1 MLVTAVT
8 FAVYVRT
15 MYPGLVPFGDSPK
28 FQFVGRIW
36 GTPHNPG
43 YPLYIVVS
51 HIFGLLPIG
60 TLAYRINLMSA
71 VCGAIAAGL
80 MVPVVSRLTGR
91 AWAGIA
97 AGFGLGFGR
106 VFWSQASVAEVYA
119 LATALLLATMYMAI
133 RWTDSRRIRDLLAA
147 VLLASIAV
155 GNHLTIVMVAPGL
168 VVLVLATDWRR
179 ALRPGPVGLMAATIA
194 AGLSQYLLVIY
205 LTDRHPAY
213 LESSAHTLRELFPVV
228 AGTQF
233 QDRLWHFGWREL
245 LTSRS
250 AELFGILRGELGAW
264 GLLLAA
270 VGLVVVT
277 RRRPAAAAGLTAS
290 GLVVWAFVL
299 NYDVADPQVFLIPV
313 FVVLWVF
320 AGSAVGLLVETI
332 GRMRRPAGAVAGAL
346 AAAAVATTLYVS
358 NARVNDH
365 HRRTYEADMMNA
377 VF

>member
-51 HIFGLLPIG
+51 HICGLLPIG
-60 TLAYRINLMSA
+60 TVAYRISLMSA

-133 RWTDSRRIRDLLAA
+133 RWTDSRRTRDLLAA

-179 ALRPGPVGLMAATIA
+179 ALRPRPVGLMAATIA
-194 AGLSQYLLVIY
+194 AGLSQYLLIIY
-205 LTDRHPAY
+205 LTSRHPPY
-213 LESSAHTLRELFPVV
+213 LESSARSVSELVPIVPGAQVKNRF
-228 AGTQF
+228 G
-233 QDRLWHFGWREL
+233 HFGWLEL
-245 LTSRS
+245 LTSRN
-250 AELFGILRGELGAW
+250 AQLFRILMDEAGTW
-264 GLLLAA
+264 GLVAA
-270 VGLVVVT
+270 AIGVIAAARPTPAIAAG
-277 RRRPAAAAGLTAS
+277 PAASAGS
-290 GLVVWAFVL
+290 GLG
-299 NYDVADPQVFLIPV
+299 
-313 FVVLWVF
+313 VVLW
-320 AGSAVGLLVETI
+320 
-332 GRMRRPAGAVAGAL
+332 
-346 AAAAVATTLYVS
+346 
-358 NARVNDH
+358 
-365 HRRTYEADMMNA
+365 
-377 VF
+377 